1 MPKHDKKVT
10 HLKGAKK
17 LKKAEHLKYCK
28 QEKAK
33 QTKELKSRFYGK
45 WYVPIHLI
53 PTVLSLKVGEMFL
66 SFGFVLWPTRDMLQ
80 IKKLL
85 IIKYICCK
93 LKNVAANKIK
103 LLQIK

>member
-33 QTKELKSRFYGK
+33 QTKEQKHITQGPSQDS
-45 WYVPIHLI
+45 
-53 PTVLSLKVGEMFL
+53 TVNDMSPYTSFLLSYL
-66 SFGFVLWPTRDMLQ
+66 S
-80 IKKLL
+80 K
-85 IIKYICCK
+85 
-93 LKNVAANKIK
+93 
-103 LLQIK
+103 